1 MTQLLKQVR
10 VLDPAT
16 GMDAIADV
24 LLEAGRIGAIAPHID
39 HPTATIQ
46 VGTGK
51 ILGPGLVD
59 LHSYSSEPGHEDRE
73 TLADLTA
80 AAQAGGFTRL
90 TLFPATLPPLDHAPA
105 LLAQQHRCQ
114 NLPVCCQWWGAMTL
128 GLKGEQMTELA
139 ELAPHVVGFSDGGAM
154 PQLGML
160 RRILEYGQPLG
171 KPMAIMPVFTDLQG
185 KGVMRDGDDAVELG
199 LPGDPSY
206 SESAAVAA
214 VLELVAHFRTPVHLL
229 RISTARSVELIA
241 AAQAQGL
248 PITASTTW
256 LHLLL
261 DTGAIRDH
269 ALIASYDPNLHLQ
282 APLGNHGDCLAL
294 RDGVKAGVLGA
305 IAIDHTPLTYEEKTV
320 SFAESPPGTLG
331 LPLALPLLWE
341 GLVTTGI
348 WTALELWQAL
358 STGPARCLGQA
369 PPRCQVGATELTL
382 FDPAERWQVTGESLR
397 SPSTN
402 TPWLGQTLTGRV
414 IPIP

>member
-1 MTQLLKQVR
+1 MTELIQQVR
-10 VLDPAT
+10 VLDPET

-24 LLEAGRIGAIAPHID
+24 LIEAGTEAIAPHID

-46 VGTGK
+46 NGAGK

-59 LHSYSSEPGHEDRE
+59 LYSYSSEPGHEDRE

-80 AAQAGGFTRL
+80 AAQAGGFTRI

-105 LLAQQHRCQ
+105 LIAQHQRCQ
-114 NLPVCCQWWGAMTL
+114 NLPVRCQWWGAMTL
-128 GLKGEQMTELA
+128 GLRGEQMTELA
-139 ELAPHVVGFSDGGAM
+139 ELAPHVVGFSDGAAM
-154 PQLGML
+154 PELGML

-171 KPMAIMPVFTDLQG
+171 KPVAIMPIFANLQG
-185 KGVMRDGDDAVELG
+185 KGVIRDGESAVELG
-199 LPGDPSY
+199 LQGDPSY
-206 SESAAVAA
+206 SETAAVAA
-214 VLELVAHFRTPVHLL
+214 VLELVAQFPTPVHFL

-241 AAQAQGL
+241 AAQSRGL

-261 DTGAIRDH
+261 DTTA
-269 ALIASYDPNLHLQ
+269 IASYDPNLHLQ
-282 APLGNHGDCLAL
+282 APLGNHEDCLAL
-294 RDGVKAGVLGA
+294 RDGVKGGVLGA
-305 IAIDHTPLTYEEKTV
+305 IAIDHTPLTYGEKTV

-331 LPLALPLLWE
+331 LSLALPLLWE

-358 STGPARCLGQA
+358 STGPARCLGQE
-369 PPRCQVGATELTL
+369 PPRCQAGAPAELTL
-382 FDPAERWQVTGESLR
+382 FDPAESWEVTGESLR

-402 TPWLGQTLTGRV
+402 SPWLGQTITGRV
-414 IPIP
+414 IPF

>member
-10 VLDPAT
+10 VLDPET

-24 LLEAGRIGAIAPHID
+24 LIEGGRIGAIAPHID

-46 VGTGK
+46 AGKGK

-105 LLAQQHRCQ
+105 LLAQQQRCQ
-114 NLPVCCQWWGAMTL
+114 NLPVRCQWWGAMTL
-128 GLKGEQMTELA
+128 GLKGEQMTELV

-154 PQLGML
+154 LPLGML
-160 RRILEYGQPLG
+160 RRILEYGQPLS
-171 KPMAIMPVFTDLQG
+171 KPVAIMPVFANLQG
-185 KGVMRDGDDAVELG
+185 KGVIRDGDDAVGLG
-199 LPGDPSY
+199 LTGDPSY
-206 SESAAVAA
+206 SETAAVAA

-241 AAQAQGL
+241 TAQAQGL

-261 DTGAIRDH
+261 DTGAI
-269 ALIASYDPNLHLQ
+269 ASYDPNLHLV

-294 RDGVKAGVLGA
+294 RNGVKAGVLGA
-305 IAIDHTPLTYEEKTV
+305 IAIDHTPLTYGEKTV

-331 LPLALPLLWE
+331 FPLALPLLWE
-341 GLVTTGI
+341 GLVATGI

-358 STGPARCLGQA
+358 STGPARCLGQD
-369 PPRCQVGATELTL
+369 PPRCQPGATAELTL
-382 FDPAERWQVTGESLR
+382 FDPAERWQVTGENLR

-402 TPWLGQTLTGRV
+402 TPWFGQTLTGRV
-414 IPIP
+414 IAL